1 MKNNCH
7 ALKQLNPAGA
17 NGYHWR
23 VRVDDKVNNPKAPPK
38 YSWWDIQD
46 ENARLPVKEVSF
58 TDLSHILSPSSS
70 QRDSGHHPHDSSS
83 SNMTASSV
91 TRSLGKALK
100 GVAASV
106 DVGTSSTPAHHAN
119 FPRVPIVM
127 FKLLDVT
134 KLYDEDRPMAR
145 SSVPRANVAVHS
157 RSTMSVPSKSTS
169 RAPSSSSMSQSQGQ
183 RRQGANHGANPTSSS
198 RAAQPSKAVPQRKV
212 EEGSL
217 MDFGA
222 PAPSV
227 PISQQSTSRSK
238 VLHHAHTSPPAVASS
253 ESRAEKLKREYEEK
267 KRTENRVWD
276 EVDQRWVTV
285 DATKGAASH
294 RSTPSAPPGA
304 NVARNKT
311 KIQAVSLDNVNTA
324 GKSAA
329 VANAVQ
335 NRVNEMRESQE
346 KALQEIR
353 DREAAKAKLEAEE
366 DVVRQ
371 KLEPKIKA
379 WAEEHGKKKQLR
391 ALLASL
397 DKVLWPGANWKPIG
411 LGDLLDDKKVKIAY
425 HKASRV
431 VHPDKTIS
439 LGPEER
445 FMAKRIFDSLAQAK
459 TEWDS
464 SK

>member
-1 MKNNCH
+1 MNDNSFTKVLVLYKITNIKGESGSYNAFELSGKGSVSLTDVKNNCH

-83 SNMTASSV
+83 TSAASSV

-134 KLYDEDRPMAR
+134 KLYDEHIPMAR
-145 SSVPRANVAVHS
+145 SSVPRANGAVHA
-157 RSTMSVPSKSTS
+157 RSKMSVPSKSS
-169 RAPSSSSMSQSQGQ
+169 ARAPSSSSMSQSQGQ
-183 RRQGANHGANPTSSS
+183 RRQGANHGANPTSTS
-198 RAAQPSKAVPQRKV
+198 RVAQPSKAVPQRKV
-212 EEGSL
+212 EEGTL

-222 PAPSV
+222 PAPSASV
-227 PISQQSTSRSK
+227 PISQQSSRSK

-285 DATKGAASH
+285 DATKGAASN
-294 RSTPSAPPGA
+294 RSTPSAPPGQMLLGI
-304 NVARNKT
+304 K
-311 KIQAVSLDNVNTA
+311 
-324 GKSAA
+324 
-329 VANAVQ
+329 
-335 NRVNEMRESQE
+335 
-346 KALQEIR
+346 
-353 DREAAKAKLEAEE
+353 
-366 DVVRQ
+366 
-371 KLEPKIKA
+371 PKYR
-379 WAEEHGKKKQLR
+379 LFP
-391 ALLASL
+391 L
-397 DKVLWPGANWKPIG
+397 
-411 LGDLLDDKKVKIAY
+411 
-425 HKASRV
+425 
-431 VHPDKTIS
+431 T
-439 LGPEER
+439 
-445 FMAKRIFDSLAQAK
+445 M
-459 TEWDS
+459 
-464 SK
+464 